1 MTGFRVIMTVTEE
14 ASPELYKAL
23 KGVPSRL
30 RAERV
35 RTLSA
40 IGLTAV
46 SGTGVQTR
54 VIASGSEHPVQDKA
68 EPSGSARAVSFARS
82 LADGV

>member
-1 MTGFRVIMTVTEE
+1 MTVTEE

-23 KGVPSRL
+23 KAVPSRL

-46 SGTGVQTR
+46 SGSGIQSK
-54 VIASGSEHPVQDKA
+54 VIATGSEHPAQDKA
-68 EPSGSARAVSFARS
+68 APSGSARAVSFARS
-82 LADGV
+82 LADGI

>member
-1 MTGFRVIMTVTEE
+1 MTVTED
-14 ASPELYKAL
+14 ACPELYKAL
-23 KGVPSRL
+23 QAVPSRL

-46 SGTGVQTR
+46 SGSEIQSK
-54 VIASGSEHPVQDKA
+54 VIASGSKHPVQDKA
-68 EPSGSARAVSFARS
+68 APSGSARAVSFARS